1 MQAPGTLVVC
11 HLDALS
17 LIKALA
23 VELGCDHIV
32 FDVHTPA
39 RDTLVDASAAVF
51 RGHWRNSDPFP
62 GVWLE
67 VAGRLEAVGG
77 NKGTIQQREA

>member
-1 MQAPGTLVVC
+1 MAR

-17 LIKALA
+17 LVKALA
-23 VELGCDHIV
+23 VELGCDHTV

-39 RDTLVDASAAVF
+39 RHALVDASRAMF
-51 RGHWRNSDPFP
+51 RGHRRDSDPLP
-62 GVWLE
+62 GVGLV

-77 NKGTIQQREA
+77 NKGTIRRHEA